1 MRPEFRL
8 FSLRPGFSTF
18 LGMIVLAFAA
28 SEIFRIFFRMFLG
41 IVGFGLLHGLCI
53 LPVYMSLL
61 CWRSAVNTSVSARV
75 NAESPSKTQKGKSSQ
90 DLHVADVGSGN
101 RSLAGDY
108 PSLKDKQHRDD
119 SQQRNIVGI
128 SNKGMI
134 SDEEKLDI
142 STEEGG
148 DADNKTNEATQE
160 TNKNE
165 EEHLETATENSSNEC
180 DTKTATTKL

>member
-1 MRPEFRL
+1 
-8 FSLRPGFSTF
+8 
-18 LGMIVLAFAA
+18 MIVLAFAA

-61 CWRSAVNTSVSARV
+61 CWRPAVSTSPSVRVSA
-75 NAESPSKTQKGKSSQ
+75 ESVSKTQKDKRSQ
-90 DLHVADVGSGN
+90 DLHVADIGSGN
-101 RSLAGDY
+101 RSLEGDN
-108 PSLKDKQHRDD
+108 PSLKHKLHSDD

-134 SDEEKLDI
+134 SDGEKLDI
-142 STEEGG
+142 STEVGG
-148 DADNKTNEATQE
+148 DADNNTNEVTQE

-165 EEHLETATENSSNEC
+165 EEHLATATENSSNEC
-180 DTKTATTKL
+180 DAKTATTKL

>member
-1 MRPEFRL
+1 MADI
-8 FSLRPGFSTF
+8 G
-18 LGMIVLAFAA
+18 
-28 SEIFRIFFRMFLG
+28 SE
-41 IVGFGLLHGLCI
+41 
-53 LPVYMSLL
+53 
-61 CWRSAVNTSVSARV
+61 
-75 NAESPSKTQKGKSSQ
+75 
-90 DLHVADVGSGN
+90 N
-101 RSLAGDY
+101 RSFAGDY
-108 PSLKDKQHRDD
+108 CSLKEKHSDD

-134 SDEEKLDI
+134 SDEEKLEI

-165 EEHLETATENSSNEC
+165 EEHLATATENSSNEC